1 MRIKKVAFES
11 IKSIFLSSALAVPTV
26 LAFASP
32 KLSNSVEI
40 ENFGHS
46 SLVIRAKD
54 QSILL
59 MD

>member
-26 LAFASP
+26 LASASP
-32 KLSNSVEI
+32 MFSNSVEI